1 METTVA
7 TWRRRSRS
15 WQGANGS
22 CGLILGVVTAVL
34 AMDISCFAQDS
45 EMIVTARTSEETVIN
60 GYAFADKTCAPIE
73 LPQLLLMKPPKY
85 GVVCFRIEDFEVA
98 ADSGGDRACIG
109 RRVRG
114 INVFYLARPGYSG
127 PDSLRYEAIN
137 HRGRERVSVRVK
149 VLPDRSNAST
159 ASALVDGSSRG
170 SAMLAGPIPPCAVPV
185 S

>member
-15 WQGANGS
+15 WQSANGS
-22 CGLILGVVTAVL
+22 CDLILGVVTAVL

-45 EMIVTARTSEETVIN
+45 EMTVTARTSEETVIN

-109 RRVRG
+109 SRVRG

-159 ASALVDGSSRG
+159 ASAGVDGPSRE
-170 SAMLAGPIPPCAVPV
+170 SAMSAGPIPACAVPV

>member
-7 TWRRRSRS
+7 TWRRRSRL
-15 WQGANGS
+15 WQSANGS
-22 CGLILGVVTAVL
+22 CDLILGVLSAVL
-34 AMDISCFAQDS
+34 AMATSCSAQDS
-45 EMIVTARTSEETVIN
+45 EMTVTARTSEETVIN
-60 GYAFADKTCAPIE
+60 GYAYADSTCAPIE

-85 GVVCFRIEDFEVA
+85 GVVCYRIEDFEVA
-98 ADSGGDRACIG
+98 GDSGRDRACIG

-114 INVFYLARPGYSG
+114 ISVFYLARPGYSG

-159 ASALVDGSSRG
+159 ASASVDGSSRE
-170 SAMLAGPIPPCAVPV
+170 SAMLVGPIPRCGVPV